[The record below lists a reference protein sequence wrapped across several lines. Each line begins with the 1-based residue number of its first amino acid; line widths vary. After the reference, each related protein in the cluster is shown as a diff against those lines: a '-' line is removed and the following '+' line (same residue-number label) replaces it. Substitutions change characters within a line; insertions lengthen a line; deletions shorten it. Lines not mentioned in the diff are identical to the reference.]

1 MMEEQKK
8 PERVG
13 LIQIDGK
20 MPNLA
25 LMKLAKWHKE
35 KGDDVRI
42 IDLSSL
48 GITKWYGSK
57 IFMGGSGY
65 DVKQKLPDEIEE
77 QVPDYDLFNTDY
89 SLGFTSRGCIR
100 NCGFCI
106 VREKEGMMKEVD
118 MNWIKHQKVI
128 LWDNNF
134 LASSKWK
141 EKLQYFIDN
150 NLKVSF
156 NQGLDIRLIDDEKAE
171 ILSRV
176 KYYNRTFTRKVIYF
190 AFDDISMKDIFIEKM
205 KILTKYIK
213 PYEVMVYFIV
223 GFNST
228 FKEDMERFEIMRK
241 LGVDPFAMPYNNSKK
256 NRQILDFCRWVNK
269 RVYKVCE
276 FKDYDQSKRNLKNK
290 EVTGS
295 GN

>member
-1 MMEEQKK
+1 MKI
-8 PERVG
+8 G

-25 LMKLAKWHKE
+25 LMKLAKFHKD

-48 GITKWYGSK
+48 KIDKWYGSK

-65 DVKQKLPDEIEE
+65 DIKQTLPKEIEAL
-77 QVPDYDLFNTDY
+77 VPDYDKFDLDY

-100 NCGFCI
+100 DCDFCI
-106 VREKEGMMKEVD
+106 VRVKEGIQRDVD
-118 MNWIKHQKVI
+118 MSWIKHNKVI

-134 LASSKWK
+134 LASPKWK

-150 NLKVSF
+150 QLKVSF

-176 KYYNRTFTRKVIYF
+176 LYFDRNFSRRVIYF
-190 AFDDISMKDIFIEKM
+190 AFDNLSMKDIFIEKM
-205 KILTKYIK
+205 NILKKYIK
-213 PYEVMVYFIV
+213 PYRIMVYFIV
-223 GFNST
+223 GFDST
-228 FKEDMERFEIMRK
+228 FEEDIERFEIMRK
-241 LGVDPFAMPYNNSKK
+241 IGVDPFAMPYKNVKK
-256 NRQILDFCRWVNK
+256 NKKMLDFCRWVNK
-269 RVYKVCE
+269 RFYKSCSFE
-276 FKDYDQSKRNLKNK
+276 NYKGRK
-290 EVTGS
+290 
-295 GN
+295 